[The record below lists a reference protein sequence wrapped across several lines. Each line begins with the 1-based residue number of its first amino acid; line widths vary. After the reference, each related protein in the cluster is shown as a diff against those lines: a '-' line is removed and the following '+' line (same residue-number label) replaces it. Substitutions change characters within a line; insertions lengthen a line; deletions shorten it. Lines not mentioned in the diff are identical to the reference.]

1 MSGRRRIL
9 FSSSKMLRRLE
20 SFFFFQ
26 MGTIIAERLPQ
37 SEGGREEPYWK
48 GTGRE
53 ERKKMTGWKT
63 RLIHFHEGEGKG
75 PFKGSLKARINHV
88 PRALPSLDWYRR
100 GWKRGHGTRVVAGVS
115 KIMADVCRARQCRV
129 HRWGNKKKG
138 GNKTENGKKRAKLS
152 ISESF
157 FAMLSRLSKRIVE
170 RGLNGDSLSRDL
182 DTRSLREE
190 DSRVVRNSSS
200 LGIISLS
207 KIEIGSFVEGERWRV
222 GEGKFGKFSVPFLD
236 SAATPSFATRE

>member
-1 MSGRRRIL
+1 
-9 FSSSKMLRRLE
+9 
-20 SFFFFQ
+20 
-26 MGTIIAERLPQ
+26 
-37 SEGGREEPYWK
+37 
-48 GTGRE
+48 
-53 ERKKMTGWKT
+53 MTGWKT

-138 GNKTENGKKRAKLS
+138 GNKTENEKKRAKLS

-182 DTRSLREE
+182 AIASRRRFEDRSKLVVVGNYIVIENRDWIVRRRRE
-190 DSRVVRNSSS
+190 
-200 LGIISLS
+200 
-207 KIEIGSFVEGERWRV
+207 VEG
-222 GEGKFGKFSVPFLD
+222 GG
-236 SAATPSFATRE
+236 REVRQI

>member
-1 MSGRRRIL
+1 MSGRRIL

-20 SFFFFQ
+20 SFFFFKW
-26 MGTIIAERLPQ
+26 ERL
-37 SEGGREEPYWK
+37 SRNDCRRAREGERSR
-48 GTGRE
+48 TGRE

-170 RGLNGDSLSRDL
+170 RRLNGDSLSRDL

-190 DSRVVRNSSS
+190 DSRIVRNSS

-222 GEGKFGKFSVPFLD
+222 GEGKFGKFPFLD
-236 SAATPSFATRE
+236 SAATPCFATRK

>member
-1 MSGRRRIL
+1 
-9 FSSSKMLRRLE
+9 
-20 SFFFFQ
+20 
-26 MGTIIAERLPQ
+26 
-37 SEGGREEPYWK
+37 
-48 GTGRE
+48 
-53 ERKKMTGWKT
+53 MTGWKT

-138 GNKTENGKKRAKLS
+138 GNKTENEKKRAKLS

-190 DSRVVRNSSS
+190 DSRIVRNSSS

>member
-138 GNKTENGKKRAKLS
+138 GNKTENEKKRAKLS

-170 RGLNGDSLSRDL
+170 RRLNGDSLSRDL

-207 KIEIGSFVEGERWRV
+207 KIEIGSFERERWRV